1 MEGYNCAQAVFAAFC
16 DVTGLER
23 EYALRLSSSFGGG
36 MGRLREVC
44 GAVTGASLLF
54 GLEYG
59 DDKAVV
65 YGHVQEFCRR
75 FREACGSIVCR
86 ELLDGTGA
94 AAGGAPEER
103 TSAYYAKR
111 PCVEMVKLAARILT
125 EMGL

>member
-1 MEGYNCAQAVFAAFC
+1 M
-16 DVTGLER
+16 
-23 EYALRLSSSFGGG
+23 
-36 MGRLREVC
+36 REVC
-44 GAVTGASLLF
+44 GAVTGASLVF

-59 DDKAVV
+59 DDKTVV
-65 YGHVQEFCRR
+65 YGYVQEFCRR
-75 FREACGSIVCR
+75 FKEECGSIVCR

-94 AAGGAPEER
+94 THGGAPEER